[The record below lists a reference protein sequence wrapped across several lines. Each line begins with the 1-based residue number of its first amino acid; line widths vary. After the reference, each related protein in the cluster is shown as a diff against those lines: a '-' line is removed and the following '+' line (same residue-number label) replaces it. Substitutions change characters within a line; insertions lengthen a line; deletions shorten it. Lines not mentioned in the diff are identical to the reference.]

1 MPLRHLPARVRGNSR
16 CCQGDEGLSVT
27 SGDTRLQTYPVG
39 IDPAAL
45 GHAER
50 SVPTDEA
57 PPLPPNADLA
67 WIGKSVP
74 RINGRAKVSGVA
86 RFTVDVTLP
95 GMLHARLTRSPFPHA
110 RLVSLDLSVAA
121 RQPGVRAVLALNE
134 TVGRAVEAKTNGGSL
149 SGSTARHVL
158 YVGDVIAGVAA
169 STPAE
174 AEAALRL
181 IRAEYQTLPFVVDV
195 ESARIS
201 GAPPVFEAPVH
212 GAGYADGAAIGATL
226 PQQGNVRGPNKAGS
240 RGNVTEGFLQA
251 DVVVEGEFRTQ
262 VQTHCCLETH
272 AVVADWRTDGL
283 TVYMSTQYTAGVR
296 SELAQA
302 FAIPLSRV
310 RVVVDAMGG
319 GFGSKSGAGNYVRA
333 AVALSRQ
340 ALAPVRLVLDRE
352 EEQLDSGNRPATVQR
367 LRIGARRDGALC
379 AIALDSYG
387 TAGVGVGAGVGNFA
401 QSIYDCANFDIAQS
415 DVFINAGP
423 GCAMRA
429 PGNTPGAYA
438 FEQMIDELAEKLA
451 MDPLTLRD
459 RIDPSAVRREERRVG
474 AARFGWS
481 RRHLPGSDVG
491 PIKRGIGM
499 AQSYWGANVHTNA
512 SCEVRIMRDGSVE
525 LLSSVQD
532 IGTGISTVLA
542 QVVAEELG
550 LRPQDI
556 VIRIGDTDFPA
567 GPPSYGSMT
576 TASITP
582 PARNAAH
589 RALRE
594 LFGAVAPV
602 LGAAPENLVARGGR
616 IAASDNTRSMG
627 FREAAAHLR
636 TERISAVASRS
647 DDYGGF
653 GRKMGDMASA
663 RSALGGVQFAEV
675 AVDVETGIVR
685 VARIVAAQDC
695 GRPINPRQI
704 ESQVQGGV
712 LMGLSYALYE
722 ERVLDRHTGHMLNAD
737 LEHYKIG
744 RSREVPEIEVILLEN
759 YQGTSATDAYGIAEP
774 SNIATAPAI
783 ANAVYNAIGV
793 RVRQLPMTPAT
804 ILGALGRIPARSPRT

>member
-1 MPLRHLPARVRGNSR
+1 MAR
-16 CCQGDEGLSVT
+16 
-27 SGDTRLQTYPVG
+27 GDTHLQKHPVG

-45 GHAER
+45 SEAER
-50 SVPTDEA
+50 QVPAEEA
-57 PPLPPNADLA
+57 PPLPPNASLA

-74 RINGRAKVSGVA
+74 RLDARAKVTGAA
-86 RFTVDVTLP
+86 RFTVDVKLP
-95 GMLHARLTRSPFPHA
+95 GMLHARLLRSPLPHA
-110 RLVSLDLSVAA
+110 RVISLEVGEAE
-121 RQPGVRAVLALNE
+121 RYPGVRAVLPINE
-134 TVGRAVEAKTNGGSL
+134 TAGRAVEVQGQTRPP
-149 SGSTARHVL
+149 SGSSARRVL
-158 YVGDVIAGVAA
+158 YVGDIVAGVAA
-169 STPAE
+169 ATPAA

-181 IRAEYQTLPFVVDV
+181 IRVQYQPLPFVVDI
-195 ESARIS
+195 ESARRSDAPAVFEGPVHGGESYAGGTAS
-201 GAPPVFEAPVH
+201 GAP
-212 GAGYADGAAIGATL
+212 L
-226 PQQGNVRGPNKAGS
+226 PQQGNVRGPNRAGS
-240 RGNVTEGFLQA
+240 RGNVSEGFAQA

-272 AVVADWRTDGL
+272 AVVADWQADGL
-283 TVYMSTQYTAGVR
+283 TVYLSTQYMVGVR
-296 SELAQA
+296 RELAQA
-302 FAIPLSRV
+302 FGLPLSRV

-319 GFGSKSGAGNYVRA
+319 GFGSKIGVGNYVRA

-340 ALAPVRLVLDRE
+340 AHAPVRLVLDRE

-367 LRIGARRDGALC
+367 LRVGARRDGTLS
-379 AIALDSYG
+379 AIALDTYG
-387 TAGVGVGAGVGNFA
+387 TAGVGLNAGVGNFA
-401 QSIYDCANFDIAQS
+401 QSIYNCANFDIAQS

-429 PGNTPGAYA
+429 PGNVPGAYA
-438 FEQMIDELAEKLA
+438 LEQMIDELSERLA
-451 MDPLTLRD
+451 VDPLTLRD
-459 RIDPSAVRREERRVG
+459 RIDPSAVRREERRIG
-474 AARFGWS
+474 AARFGWG
-481 RRHLPGSDVG
+481 RRHPPGSDSG
-491 PIKRGIGM
+491 PIKRGAGM
-499 AQSYWGANVHTNA
+499 AQSDWGAHVNTNA

-525 LLSSVQD
+525 LLSGVQD
-532 IGTGISTVLA
+532 IGTGIGTILA

-550 LRPQDI
+550 LRPEDI

-567 GPPSYGSMT
+567 GPTSSGSSC

-594 LFGAVAPV
+594 LFEAAAPA
-602 LGAAPENLVARGGR
+602 LDAAPESLVALGGR
-616 IAASDNTRSMG
+616 IAGPDKARSMS

-636 TERISAVASRS
+636 TEGISAVASRS

-653 GRKMGDMASA
+653 ANRFGDRASA
-663 RSALGGVQFAEV
+663 QNTLGGVQFAHV

-685 VARIVAAQDC
+685 VERIVAVQDC
-695 GRPINPRQI
+695 GRPMNPRQI

-722 ERVLDRHTGHMLNAD
+722 QRVLDGHTGHVLNAN
-737 LEHYKIG
+737 LEQYKIA
-744 RSREVPEIEVILLEN
+744 RSREVPQIEVILLEN

-793 RVRQLPMTPAT
+793 RVRELPMTPAR
-804 ILGALGRIPARSPRT
+804 ILSALGRISAGTFRT